1 MHVHTSM
8 SACVC
13 LCLPLKMYIAQTRV
27 ANTKLSETKPH
38 PAAKM
43 YLFGLVECRPLQ
55 LPELVDLIKRQLGEK
70 LQESHNIQVVGVAP
84 KLRLSIVQ
92 FSLATQVCEI
102 TTSRTLAGAKIAP
115 ATTSASFLCWCICMP
130 VCLCVCAR

>member
-13 LCLPLKMYIAQTRV
+13 LCLRLKMYIAQTRV
-27 ANTKLSETKPH
+27 AKTKVGETKPH

-84 KLRLSIVQ
+84 KLRLSIV
-92 FSLATQVCEI
+92 
-102 TTSRTLAGAKIAP
+102 
-115 ATTSASFLCWCICMP
+115 
-130 VCLCVCAR
+130 